1 MITVAVANGKGG
13 VGKTTTAATLAYL
26 LASEHGRRVALV
38 DADPQSSLTAIS
50 GVQDAGTRNLADV
63 LGDAEPGKLAMG
75 DILHELPAGVWLAPA
90 SDRLNRSE
98 VGLVVRVGR
107 EMVLR
112 RALATI
118 APRFDVA
125 LIDCPS
131 SGLLQVLALTA
142 ARGVI
147 CPVIPEQQ
155 ALAALRRFLLH
166 DIPQVQ
172 EALNERLEVVGIL
185 ATMYDAR
192 TLHHRQALAALQA
205 GQWRVFPPVGRSVRV
220 AEAAAGH
227 ETIISYDPRN
237 KRADEYREVGKAI
250 NQWLNDALK

>member
-26 LASEHGRRVALV
+26 LAQEHGRRVLLC
-38 DADPQSSLTAIS
+38 DGDPQASLTAIS
-50 GVQDAGTRNLADV
+50 GGQVGRGSLADV
-63 LGDAEPGKLAMG
+63 LGDAEPGSLTLA
-75 DILHELPAGVWLAPA
+75 DILIPLESGVWLAPS

-98 VGLVVRVGR
+98 LGLVVRVGR

-112 RALATI
+112 RALAQV
-118 APRFDVA
+118 AQRFDVA

-155 ALAALRRFLLH
+155 ALAALRRFLLR
-166 DIPQVQ
+166 DVPQVQ
-172 EALNERLEVVGIL
+172 DALNDALEVVGIL

-250 NQWLNDALK
+250 NQWLNDAPR